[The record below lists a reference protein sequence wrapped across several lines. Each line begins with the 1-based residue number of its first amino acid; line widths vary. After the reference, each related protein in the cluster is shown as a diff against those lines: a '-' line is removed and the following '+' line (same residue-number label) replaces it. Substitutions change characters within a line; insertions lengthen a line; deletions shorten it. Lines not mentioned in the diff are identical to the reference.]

1 MILHTPPL
9 IHPNLLFEAN
19 QFSIAIPPCWEQPLL
34 YGMGTEQ
41 GNNVTLL
48 LYYRTRL
55 YFVYPSFKITA
66 ISLILFLFLSLMWS
80 TFFKSLLNSLQYHF
94 CFMFWFFGCK
104 VCGILTSQPGIHPAP
119 PALEGDVLTTGPA
132 PPRKVPNFISLLG
145 KYIYRERN
153 SQMISVQLNEFSH
166 SWNQAPDQEKTLSH
180 RLLPR
185 TPLPVTTRQVLAY
198 NCKSFS

>member
-1 MILHTPPL
+1 MVHFFEIFIEFITIL
-9 IHPNLLFEAN
+9 LLFYVLV
-19 QFSIAIPPCWEQPLL
+19 FWL
-34 YGMGTEQ
+34 Q
-41 GNNVTLL
+41 GLWDLNFP
-48 LYYRTRL
+48 TRDR
-55 YFVYPSFKITA
+55 SCT
-66 ISLILFLFLSLMWS
+66 
-80 TFFKSLLNSLQYHF
+80 
-94 CFMFWFFGCK
+94 
-104 VCGILTSQPGIHPAP
+104 

-132 PPRKVPNFISLLG
+132 PPGEVPNFISLLG

-180 RLLPR
+180 RLLHR